1 MSFNYNHNKQVCYHS
16 SLVAPQNLSPPT
28 STNSTSTTLT
38 VTWFPPSLPNGDIE
52 TYLLYG
58 ESNGILTNPVIITS
72 TSNLVGTLSSLRPNT
87 AYNVFVTAANQYGD
101 VTSDA
106 VMLTTLESG
115 MYLYIYTAIKV
126 CVTPL

>member
-1 MSFNYNHNKQVCYHS
+1 M
-16 SLVAPQNLSPPT
+16 
-28 STNSTSTTLT
+28 
-38 VTWFPPSLPNGDIE
+38 
-52 TYLLYG
+52 
-58 ESNGILTNPVIITS
+58 IITS

-106 VMLTTLESG
+106 VTLTTMESG

-126 CVTPL
+126 SVTPFKEPYTEL